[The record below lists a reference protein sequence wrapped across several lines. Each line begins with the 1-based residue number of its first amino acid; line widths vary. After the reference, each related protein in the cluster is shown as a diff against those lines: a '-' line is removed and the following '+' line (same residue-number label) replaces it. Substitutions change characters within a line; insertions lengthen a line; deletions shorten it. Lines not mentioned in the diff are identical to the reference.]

1 MLFFRDNYDTLF
13 KGDGRLLF
21 INYKWPIGVKKVD
34 HTLKVT
40 NVLADPTRYYIY
52 QYITNK
58 FEEVTVLEIADEFNI
73 HPNVARLHLTKLED
87 VHLLSSVNQKSG
99 KGGRPSRLYKL
110 SDEVIQLSFP
120 YRDYQMLAKI
130 AIEAMLSLG
139 APAKKALFET
149 GKRFGMQVMKDHF
162 SKEIVESKNNTF
174 EEKSLIIR
182 NAATLIGLRPE
193 IQVDNEKKN
202 IHFVINNCPFNELV
216 KTNVT
221 EVCGLHFEFLRGM
234 FEILFEDV
242 TFNEGDSMLNG
253 CDKCTYH
260 VTVK

>member
-1 MLFFRDNYDTLF
+1 VNKL
-13 KGDGRLLF
+13 
-21 INYKWPIGVKKVD
+21 D

-58 FEEVTVLEIADEFNI
+58 HEEVTVQEVAEEFKI

-87 VHLLSSVNQKSG
+87 VKLLSTVNQKSG

-120 YRDYQMLAKI
+120 YRDYLMLAKI
-130 AIEAMLSLG
+130 ALEAMLSLG
-139 APAKKALFET
+139 APAKSALFET
-149 GKRFGMQVMKDHF
+149 GKKFGMQVMKDHF
-162 SKEIVESKNNTF
+162 SKELMNSKNNTF

-193 IQVDNEKKN
+193 FEINSERN
-202 IHFVINNCPFNELV
+202 TIYFVVNNCPFNELV
-216 KTNVT
+216 QTNTT

-234 FEILFEDV
+234 FEVLFEDV
-242 TFNEGDSMLNG
+242 TFTEGNTMLNG
-253 CDKCTYH
+253 CGKCSYNI
-260 VTVK
+260 TVKS